1 MYHDSSATRLL
12 ECAAHGRESAWR
24 EIVDRFSS
32 LIYSICHRHGI
43 NGDDIDDVTSEVWL
57 KLLTNATT
65 IRDPNALPGWLQTTA
80 RNECLGL
87 LRTKTRQIPAAD
99 VVAEPTHPD
108 FDANLLDEERRR
120 AAQEAIA
127 HLPARDRALLSLLF
141 SDPPVPYKE
150 ISSTLGIPVGA
161 IGPTRARCLNRARRT
176 PAIAALTP

>member
-1 MYHDSSATRLL
+1 MDHDSSATRLL
-12 ECAAHGRESAWR
+12 ERAAHGRESAWR

-32 LIYSICHRHGI
+32 LIFSMCHRYGI
-43 NGDDIDDVTSEVWL
+43 HGDDIEDVTSEVWL

-87 LRTKTRQIPAAD
+87 LRTRTRQIPAD
-99 VVAEPTHPD
+99 LDAEPTHPD
-108 FDANLLDEERRR
+108 FDANLLDAERRR

-127 HLPARDRALLSLLF
+127 HLPARDRELLSLLF
-141 SDPPVPYKE
+141 ADPPVPYKE
-150 ISSTLGIPVGA
+150 ISSALGIPVGA

-176 PAIAALTP
+176 SAVAALTP